1 MVVYGPPVGQVQELK
16 ISQIMVESM
25 FKAAMGDI
33 ERFNRKFMI
42 LSKEMQV
49 IIILTR
55 FLLLYL
61 GASLSAEARDK
72 GYVQNGGYC
81 TVCKVIWLVCGREL
95 GLVVIDCVIGFGNIQ
110 I

>member
-1 MVVYGPPVGQVQELK
+1 MAPLWGRYK
-16 ISQIMVESM
+16 SSISQIMVESM

-72 GYVQNGGYC
+72 GYVQKWG
-81 TVCKVIWLVCGREL
+81 VIARFVR
-95 GLVVIDCVIGFGNIQ
+95 
-110 I
+110 

>member
-49 IIILTR
+49 ITILTR

-72 GYVQNGGYC
+72 GYVQKWGLLHGLYGD
-81 TVCKVIWLVCGREL
+81 LVGVEENL
-95 GLVVIDCVIGFGNIQ
+95 GW
-110 I
+110 

>member
-42 LSKEMQV
+42 LSGFEV
-49 IIILTR
+49 AGYSDTIPATLS
-55 FLLLYL
+55 
-61 GASLSAEARDK
+61 ASLSAQARDK
-72 GYVQNGGYC
+72 GYVQ
-81 TVCKVIWLVCGREL
+81 KIWVIAQFVW
-95 GLVVIDCVIGFGNIQ
+95 
-110 I
+110 

>member
-42 LSKEMQV
+42 YPRRCRS
-49 IIILTR
+49 
-55 FLLLYL
+55 LL
-61 GASLSAEARDK
+61 
-72 GYVQNGGYC
+72 
-81 TVCKVIWLVCGREL
+81 
-95 GLVVIDCVIGFGNIQ
+95 F
-110 I
+110 